1 MKKEEAIEMV
11 KKLSLEEEYEK
22 IKKNFYNIAF
32 FASKKELYEIW
43 INTKKAIEVTRSY
56 DGKILKIKYL
66 GEKNEM

>member
-1 MKKEEAIEMV
+1 M
-11 KKLSLEEEYEK
+11 SLEEEYEK

-32 FASKKELYEIW
+32 FTGKKELYEIW

-56 DGKILKIKYL
+56 DGKVLKIKYL